1 MNIYIIIAFRVTTIM
16 LVLLVSTLI
25 ISGKRPIGE
34 LPIFDFLIIIVIGAV
49 TGADIAEPDVPHL
62 HIIFAIIVMCLLQKI
77 INTIYLKSYF
87 FRKLITFPPTLI
99 VQNGKMI
106 YKNIKKVKYSAD
118 EILMLLREN
127 DVFDISEV
135 KYGILEAS
143 GEISIL
149 RKSYAE
155 NVTKKDMNIKSMDAE
170 LKHTIIFDGKF
181 QDENIKLLNLSE
193 EEIIKIIKEHGYTD
207 ISQIFFAS
215 MDKSKNIC
223 ISDYDVRCDDI

>member
-16 LVLLVSTLI
+16 LVLLLSTLL

-34 LPIFDFLIIIVIGAV
+34 LPVFDFLTIIVIGAV
-49 TGADIAEPDVPHL
+49 TGADIAEPKVPHL
-62 HIIFAIIVMCLLQKI
+62 HIIFAIIVMCLFQKI
-77 INTIYLKSYF
+77 INSIYLKSNF
-87 FRKLITFPPTLI
+87 FRKLITFPPTII
-99 VQNGKMI
+99 VQDGKMI

-127 DVFDISEV
+127 DIFDISEV

-143 GEISIL
+143 GDVSIL

-155 NVTKKDMNIKSMDAE
+155 AITKKDLNIKSMDTE

-181 QDENIKLLNLSE
+181 QNENLNLLNFSK
-193 EEIIKIIKEHGYTD
+193 EEIIEIIREHGYND

-223 ISDYDVRCDDI
+223 ISDYDVKCDDI